1 MTFGGEGSIKIDYE
15 LVYKLWDE
23 GKSISQ
29 IAKILNHSILQ
40 LKTIL
45 SNYNNFNINENN
57 QRTINLTK
65 KRVGQYDKNTNTLI
79 TTYNSI
85 KEAANAVNVDRS
97 CISRCCSGKKKSSRG
112 FIWRFIE

>member
-1 MTFGGEGSIKIDYE
+1 MTLCGEGSIKIDYE

-29 IAKILNHSILQ
+29 IAKILNHSIPQ

-57 QRTINLTK
+57 QRTIDLTK